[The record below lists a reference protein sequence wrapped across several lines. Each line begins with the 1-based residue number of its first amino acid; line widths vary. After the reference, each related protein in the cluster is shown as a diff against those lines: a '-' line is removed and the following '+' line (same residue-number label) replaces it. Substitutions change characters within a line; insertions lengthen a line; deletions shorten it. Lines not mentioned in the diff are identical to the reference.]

1 MKKTVLFTAI
11 FLCAILIGLFLVRG
25 NQSHRDQS
33 ASTSDSAT
41 APLPASVPTQPPTG
55 SAVRASV
62 PDTFKD
68 TSILKPPAGAKVAI
82 FEFEDLECPACANAY
97 PIVHAT
103 AARYKI
109 PLVRHDYPWSFHV
122 WSFDAAV
129 TARYLQDSVSPA
141 VAEDFRRD
149 VFASQA
155 LIAGPDDLQQ
165 FTRRWFQS
173 HGYQLPFVVDPSGRC
188 AAEVEADCTL
198 GARIGV
204 LHTPTIVVVTAKG
217 WIEVTDPTE
226 LYAAIDRAEADL
238 GRSAQS
244 VRNRAKSHS

>member
-41 APLPASVPTQPPTG
+41 APLPASVPTQPPTS

-149 VFASQA
+149 VFASQTD
-155 LIAGPDDLQQ
+155 ISTKEDLGR
-165 FTRRWFQS
+165 FTGKWFQS
-173 HGYQLPFVVDPSGRC
+173 HALTMPFVMDPNGTC
-188 AAEVEADCTL
+188 KQEVLADLAL
-198 GARIGV
+198 GDRVGVRRTPCILVVTSNSFTQV
-204 LHTPTIVVVTAKG
+204 LHPSELAHTIDLALAETAPHMG
-217 WIEVTDPTE
+217 QP
-226 LYAAIDRAEADL
+226 
-238 GRSAQS
+238 
-244 VRNRAKSHS
+244 N